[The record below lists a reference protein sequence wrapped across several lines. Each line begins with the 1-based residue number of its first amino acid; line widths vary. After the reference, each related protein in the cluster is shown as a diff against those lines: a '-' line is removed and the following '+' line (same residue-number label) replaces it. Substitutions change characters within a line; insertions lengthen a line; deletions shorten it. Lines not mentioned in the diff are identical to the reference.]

1 VLVLPFSFRRTLLL
15 LVVLFMAGGTTG
27 CATAFLYDRADRFA
41 NRWVGGYVALGA
53 PRQAALE
60 SGLAELHAWHRR
72 EQLPVYAEWLRATG
86 VRLDA
91 SAPFSAGELQEYG
104 AELGRFWRSVADTA
118 LPLAIQLGASLD
130 DAEVSELIA
139 TLRERHDKEYAAA
152 ARRAASWH
160 EQRRARSMERMLRR
174 WTGRLTEDQ
183 RAGIAAW
190 SRGLEPSRAAISAN
204 RRGWIDE
211 LEAALARRDET
222 EQLSQA
228 AHALFVT
235 PSGRWSPEYQGIVE
249 RNSSKTAEFLAEF
262 LNGLE
267 ERQRA
272 TAVERILRLAEQLEE
287 LSRPTT

>member
-1 VLVLPFSFRRTLLL
+1 VPALPISLRRTLLL
-15 LVVLFMAGGTTG
+15 LVVLCSAGGTTG

-41 NRWVGGYVALGA
+41 NRWVGGYVSLGA

-72 EQLPVYAEWLRATG
+72 EQLPAYAEWLRATG
-86 VRLDA
+86 ARLDA
-91 SAPFSAGELQEYG
+91 PAPFLADELQDRG
-104 AELGRFWRSVADTA
+104 AELGQFWRSIADAA
-118 LPLAIQLGASLD
+118 LPLAIPLGASLD

-152 ARRAASWH
+152 ARRSAAWH

-174 WTGRLTEDQ
+174 WTGRLTDEQ
-183 RAGIAAW
+183 RAAIAVW

-211 LEAALARRDET
+211 LEAALGRRDET
-222 EQLSQA
+222 ELLAEA

-235 PSGRWSPEYQGIVE
+235 PSARWSPEYQALVT
-249 RNSSKTAEFLAEF
+249 RNSSKTAAFFAEF

-272 TAVERILRLAEQLEE
+272 TAVERILRLAEQLED
-287 LSRPTT
+287 LSRSPG